1 MLNTVYSRNM
11 RWRGYGVLLCA
22 VFYKMSSL
30 SVYCIIWLW
39 SWENNKSA
47 LLHKK
52 LNKLTSKEF
61 FLFFIIVPRCGL
73 WLLKLRSSIW
83 QNISQCFRNQMSFLS
98 AWIWGALPA
107 DSVKIQFWP
116 QIQNYPWKPIISLI
130 YWCLLHILS
139 EVRKTAKIPPSHLHH
154 QISCSSWVVSA
165 KRRRRSLAPAEE
177 SETVTQDTASV
188 ELRTPERE
196 ASCLQTCDK

>member
-1 MLNTVYSRNM
+1 
-11 RWRGYGVLLCA
+11 
-22 VFYKMSSL
+22 MSSL
-30 SVYCIIWLW
+30 LVYCIIWLWSW

-73 WLLKLRSSIW
+73 WLNNSDPPSDKIFPNVSATKCPFYLLGYGEL
-83 QNISQCFRNQMSFLS
+83 FLLTQ
-98 AWIWGALPA
+98 I
-107 DSVKIQFWP
+107 VKIQFWP